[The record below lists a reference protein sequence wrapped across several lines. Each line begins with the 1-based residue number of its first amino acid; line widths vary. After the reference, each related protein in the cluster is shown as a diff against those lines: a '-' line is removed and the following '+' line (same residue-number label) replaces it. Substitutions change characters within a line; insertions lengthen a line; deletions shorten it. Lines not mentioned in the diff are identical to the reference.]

1 MPADRSAA
9 QKRQTKETEVSV
21 RLNLDGDGSGE
32 IATGVPFLDH
42 LLRALAVHA
51 RFDLDVKARGD
62 LEVDAHHTVEDVA
75 IVLGDVLTEALGD
88 RSGIAR
94 FGDAIVPLDESRA
107 TVALDCGGRGYAM
120 IDVPLRGVMIG
131 SLPATLVPHF
141 LETFALHGG
150 VTLHVIASGRDDH
163 HLAEATFKALARALR
178 QACTVDPTLRGRSP
192 STK

>member
-1 MPADRSAA
+1 MPADRTAA
-9 QKRQTKETEVSV
+9 KQRQTKETNVSV
-21 RLNLDGDGSGE
+21 RLNLDGDGTAD

-51 RFDLDVKARGD
+51 RFDLDVNARGD

-75 IVLGDVLTEALGD
+75 IALGEALAEALRD
-88 RSGIAR
+88 RAGIAR
-94 FGDAIVPLDESRA
+94 FGDAVVPLDESRA

-120 IDVPLRGVMIG
+120 IDLPLRGVMIG

-141 LETFALHGG
+141 LETFALRGG
-150 VTLHVIASGRDDH
+150 VTLHVIALGRDDH

-178 QACTVDPTLRGRSP
+178 QACAIDPTLRGRIP

>member
-9 QKRQTKETEVSV
+9 KQRQTKETDVSV
-21 RLNLDGDGSGE
+21 RLNLDGDGTAE
-32 IATGVPFLDH
+32 IATGVAFLDH

-75 IVLGDVLTEALGD
+75 IVLGEALAEALGD

-131 SLPATLVPHF
+131 SLPAALIPHF
-141 LETFALHGG
+141 LETFALRGG

-163 HLAEATFKALARALR
+163 HLAEATFKALAGALR
-178 QACTVDPTLRGRSP
+178 QACAVDPALRGRSA

>member
-1 MPADRSAA
+1 MPAERSAA
-9 QKRQTKETEVSV
+9 RQRQTKETDVAV
-21 RLNLDGDGSGE
+21 RLNLDGDGAAE
-32 IATGVPFLDH
+32 IATGVPLLDH

-75 IVLGDVLTEALGD
+75 IVLGEVLAEALGD

-141 LETFALHGG
+141 LETLALRGG

-178 QACTVDPTLRGRSP
+178 QACAVDPALRGRSA

>member
-1 MPADRSAA
+1 MPAERCAVR
-9 QKRQTKETEVSV
+9 QRQTKETDVSM
-21 RLNLDGDGSGE
+21 RLKLDGEGTAE
-32 IATGVPFLDH
+32 VATGVAFLDH

-51 RFDLDVKARGD
+51 RFDMDVKARGD

-75 IVLGDVLTEALGD
+75 IVLGEALAEALGD

-107 TVALDCGGRGYAM
+107 TVALDCGGRGYAV

-131 SLPATLVPHF
+131 AMPATLVPHF
-141 LETFALHGG
+141 LETFALRGG

-163 HLAEATFKALARALR
+163 HVAEATFKALARALR
-178 QACTVDPTLRGRSP
+178 QACAVDLALRGQIP

>member
-1 MPADRSAA
+1 MAERSALRR
-9 QKRQTKETEVSV
+9 RQTKETDVSV
-21 RLNLDGDGSGE
+21 RLNLDGEGTGE

-42 LLRALAVHA
+42 LLRALALHA

-75 IVLGDVLTEALGD
+75 IVLAEALAEALGD

-141 LETFALHGG
+141 LETLALRSG

-163 HLAEATFKALARALR
+163 HVAEATFKALARALR
-178 QACTVDPTLRGRSP
+178 QACALDPALRGRIP

>member
-1 MPADRSAA
+1 MPADRTAA
-9 QKRQTKETEVSV
+9 KQRQTRETNVSV
-21 RLNLDGDGSGE
+21 RVNLDGDGTSD

-75 IVLGDVLTEALGD
+75 IVLGEVLAEALGD

-94 FGDAIVPLDESRA
+94 FGDAVVPLDESRA
-107 TVALDCGGRGYAM
+107 TVAIDCGGRGYAM
-120 IDVPLRGVMIG
+120 IDVPLRGVVIG

-141 LETFALHGG
+141 LETFALRGG
-150 VTLHVIASGRDDH
+150 LTLHVIASGRDDH

-178 QACTVDPTLRGRSP
+178 QACALDPALRGRSA

>member
-1 MPADRSAA
+1 MPVERSATR
-9 QKRQTKETEVSV
+9 KRRTKETDVSV
-21 RLNLDGDGSGE
+21 RLNLDGRGTAE
-32 IATGVPFLDH
+32 VATGVPFLDH
-42 LLRALAVHA
+42 LLSALAMHA
-51 RFDLDVKARGD
+51 RLDLEVKARGD

-75 IVLGDVLTEALGD
+75 VVLGEAVAEALGD

-107 TVALDCGGRGYAM
+107 TVALDCGGRGYAL

-141 LETFALHGG
+141 LETFALRGG
-150 VTLHVIASGRDDH
+150 LTLHVIASGRDDH

-178 QACTVDPTLRGRSP
+178 QACAVDPALRGRSA

>member
-1 MPADRSAA
+1 MPAERSAVRR
-9 QKRQTKETEVSV
+9 RQTKETDVSV
-21 RLNLDGDGSGE
+21 RLSLDGRGTAEVAS
-32 IATGVPFLDH
+32 GVPFLDH
-42 LLRALAVHA
+42 LLRALAMHA
-51 RFDLDVKARGD
+51 RFDLEVKARGD

-75 IVLGDVLTEALGD
+75 LVLGEALAEALGD

-131 SLPATLVPHF
+131 ALPATLVPHF
-141 LETFALHGG
+141 LETFALRGG

-178 QACTVDPTLRGRSP
+178 QACAVDAALRGRSA

>member
-1 MPADRSAA
+1 VPAERSAVR
-9 QKRQTKETEVSV
+9 QRQTKETDVSV
-21 RLNLDGDGSGE
+21 RLSLDGRGTAEVAS
-32 IATGVPFLDH
+32 GVPFLDH
-42 LLRALAVHA
+42 LLRALAMHA
-51 RFDLDVKARGD
+51 RFDLEVKARGD

-75 IVLGDVLTEALGD
+75 LVLGEALAEALGD
-88 RSGIAR
+88 RSGIVR

-141 LETFALHGG
+141 LETFALRGG

-178 QACTVDPTLRGRSP
+178 QACAVDAALRGRSA